1 MPHSISASIST
12 SFSTSEGKLRLA
24 SAVRLFAGGA
34 EQRPLQPLFGRRA
47 LGEMIAQ
54 PFVSSQAVPSSV
66 HSSGCTGSGL
76 PPSTNG
82 SRQDQLSKHSPKL
95 MG

>member
-54 PFVSSQAVPSSV
+54 PLASSQAVPISV
-66 HSSGCTGSGL
+66 HSSSSGGL
-76 PPSTNG
+76 GAPPSTIG
-82 SRQDQLSKHSPKL
+82 SRQDRLSTHSPPL
-95 MG
+95 TG